1 MTTRL
6 ILLCSIFTL
15 LVSCSNSNKYTPARI
30 NLIKANNWMAVNAKR
45 EGVVQTESGLQY
57 KKLITNEGCK
67 PDYDYR
73 VTVHYDMFSE
83 HSKKIVDSSYQ
94 RQVPNKFQL
103 SKMIKGWREGVPLM
117 KVGETWEF
125 YIPPNLGY
133 GSKGNSNIAPNTV
146 LISKINLISA
156 GRCER

>member
-94 RQVPNKFQL
+94 RQVPNKF
-103 SKMIKGWREGVPLM
+103 
-117 KVGETWEF
+117 
-125 YIPPNLGY
+125 
-133 GSKGNSNIAPNTV
+133 
-146 LISKINLISA
+146 
-156 GRCER
+156 

>member
-1 MTTRL
+1 
-6 ILLCSIFTL
+6 
-15 LVSCSNSNKYTPARI
+15 
-30 NLIKANNWMAVNAKR
+30 
-45 EGVVQTESGLQY
+45 
-57 KKLITNEGCK
+57 
-67 PDYDYR
+67 
-73 VTVHYDMFSE
+73 
-83 HSKKIVDSSYQ
+83 
-94 RQVPNKFQL
+94 
-103 SKMIKGWREGVPLM
+103 MIKGWREGVPLM